1 MGDALGMSK
10 LSAEQIAQYA
20 RQAGFEGHGLTVAV
34 AVALAE
40 SSGDPKAHNPT
51 PPDNSYG
58 LWQINMLGALGP
70 ERRGQYHLR
79 SNDELFDPA
88 VNAKVANSISDDGKS
103 WTPWATY
110 TNGAYKKYL
119 DQARRAVRSPR
130 SHGDKGGAGEGYQVN
145 QRLLTGFVRRTRRV
159 AEELGTASAKQLRQV
174 NEVAD
179 GSFGKI
185 GKETGFATALDHF
198 GAALSRQVK
207 RVATNADTLATST
220 GKAAAAYQD
229 QEHDAARRLGQGNR

>member
-1 MGDALGMSK
+1 MSK

-20 RQAGFEGHGLTVAV
+20 RHAGFKDDGLTVAV

-40 SSGDPKAHNPT
+40 SGGDPKAHNAT

-88 VNAKVANSISDDGKS
+88 VNARVANSISQDGKS
-103 WTPWATY
+103 WTPWSTY
-110 TNGAYKKYL
+110 TNGTYTKYL
-119 DQARRAVRSPR
+119 SQARQAVRSTRPHTHKPG
-130 SHGDKGGAGEGYQVN
+130 SHVGYQVDPG
-145 QRLLTGFVRRTRRV
+145 LLHGFVRRTKRV
-159 AEELGTASAKQLRQV
+159 ADELGTATTKHLQHIRDV
-174 NEVAD
+174 TD

-185 GKETGFATALDHF
+185 GEESGFAAALDHF
-198 GAALSRQVK
+198 GAALSRQV
-207 RVATNADTLATST
+207 REVATNADALATST
-220 GKAAAAYQD
+220 AKAATAYRD
-229 QEHDAARRLGQGNR
+229 QENDAAARFGQRNP